1 MPCAQ
6 RSPSQSADA
15 GVELCLTER
24 GFVVTDPGDDKTRV
38 TAQPALTVSSGREW
52 VVLGGV
58 LAAVSLGV
66 LIPLSGLHLDV
77 ALIGAC
83 LVLALYIAL
92 IVVRLVVPR
101 RQRRVYT
108 MASLFG
114 AMAIVA
120 LICTAIAAAQAWG
133 PIS

>member
-1 MPCAQ
+1 
-6 RSPSQSADA
+6 
-15 GVELCLTER
+15 
-24 GFVVTDPGDDKTRV
+24 VTDRGDDKTRV

-92 IVVRLVVPR
+92 IVVRLAVPR

-114 AMAIVA
+114 GMAIVA